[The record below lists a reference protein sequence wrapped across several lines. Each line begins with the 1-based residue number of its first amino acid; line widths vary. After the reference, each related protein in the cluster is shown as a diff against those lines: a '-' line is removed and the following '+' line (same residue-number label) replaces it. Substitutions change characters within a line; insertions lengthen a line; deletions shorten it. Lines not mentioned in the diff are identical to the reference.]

1 MSTDTKNVRQ
11 VVDYNS
17 DDDPVVVRYNT
28 KHKGEEVVSE
38 YVIDSPSRQS
48 IKRVKRA
55 ATSQLTKKL
64 DDVPFNLRV
73 ERTLER
79 DVEQI
84 RMERDGMQI
93 ELVQMRDELN
103 AHKRR
108 CEERQR
114 TANTFFGNKFEIH
127 VKRNMEILTGYT
139 VDHVVNLNEK
149 LKGVEDRLEKQWEK
163 SNSIVQEIKEK
174 ENARTVALDKMLAQN
189 NK

>member
-1 MSTDTKNVRQ
+1 MNPS
-11 VVDYNS
+11 
-17 DDDPVVVRYNT
+17 YNT

-38 YVIDSPSRQS
+38 YVIDSPSCS

-64 DDVPFNLRV
+64 DYVPFHLRV
-73 ERTLER
+73 ETLER

-108 CEERQR
+108 CEERQH
-114 TANTFFGNKFEIH
+114 TATTFFGNKFEIH

-139 VDHVVNLNEK
+139 VDHVVNLNE

-174 ENARTVALDKMLAQN
+174 EIARIVALDKMLAQN